1 VPVSPF
7 TYEYPV
13 APADVIDRGEESERL
28 LELVTAGRFV
38 RLLAPRR
45 YGKTS
50 LLRKVLAEADKQGIP
65 TVLVD
70 FYGVVSVA
78 EVAHRIE
85 RAYAEQLHGKLRTLA
100 ERFLNASGFG
110 VSLGAVGIS
119 VSLERTRNPDPVPAL
134 HTLLELPLQALI
146 KTGVMPVVVFDEFQ
160 DILPIERVDALM
172 RSHIQHHGGKVS
184 YVFSGSEPGMMR
196 ELFER
201 RARPMYGQALPER
214 LGRLRYADVAE
225 YIHDRFERTGKRA
238 GETLPSLLGVAQGH
252 PQRAMLLAH
261 HLWQATP
268 QRGSADQGAWKHAI
282 QAAEAEV
289 RDELR
294 AYWRGLQTN
303 DQRALRALSA
313 ANGKPYRLQA
323 LTNVDLKKSSATHAY
338 ERLLD
343 RGDLER
349 TAEEELIFVDPLL
362 ERWVHRQGASA
373 G

>member
-1 VPVSPF
+1 M
-7 TYEYPV
+7 
-13 APADVIDRGEESERL
+13 
-28 LELVTAGRFV
+28 

-119 VSLERTRNPDPVPAL
+119 ISLERTRNPDPVPAL
-134 HTLLELPLQALI
+134 HTLLELPVQALM

-214 LGRLRYADVAE
+214 LGRLRDADVAE
-225 YIHDRFERTGKRA
+225 YIHDRFELTGKRA
-238 GETLPSLLGVAQGH
+238 GETLPALLSVAQGH

-268 QRGSADQGAWKHAI
+268 RRGTADQGAWERAI
-282 QAAEAEV
+282 QVAEAEV
-289 RDELR
+289 RDELQSLLAR
-294 AYWRGLQTN
+294 PR
-303 DQRALRALSA
+303 DQRPARPSRSIGRERQALSPGGA
-313 ANGKPYRLQA
+313 YKGRPQE
-323 LTNVDLKKSSATHAY
+323 SCATHAY

-362 ERWVHRQGASA
+362 ERWVRQQGASA
-373 G
+373 V